1 MLTYRAGV
9 CSVLVLGAVRSVA
22 ERFLAVRELTHV
34 WLLTSVRA
42 QLRLQ
47 VLQSAVGLVAI
58 LELRN
63 RVGEAFRIHH
73 AYFEVE

>member
-22 ERFLAVRELTHV
+22 ERFLTVRKLTHV
-34 WLLTSVRA
+34 RLLTSVRT
-42 QLRLQ
+42 QVSLQ

-63 RVGEAFRIHH
+63 RGTKSCNVHYANSN
-73 AYFEVE
+73 VE